1 MADRKDFTIR
11 LGTEGI
17 EELKK
22 NMQYVERFAKSF
34 VTSMNKVLGQL
45 GASMSTPA
53 NVKPEVTPSGQS
65 SDSPKDLPPTDHQF
79 KVQRENLKKLR
90 QEYELTSIVGIYA
103 FKTIAN
109 SLMNV
114 FKSITSAGS
123 ELTELK
129 SRFSVVMGEMTS
141 EAEKFSRQFQSYFG
155 INEITTKNNI
165 LKLYT
170 LAQNAGFANTEAL
183 KLTKSMSILAAQLA
197 STWDVDIETASDNLI
212 SALQGLPRAMKKYG
226 AYLGTT
232 EIKEFLIAK
241 GIAQANTEL
250 TRGQKVLGV
259 YLKSM
264 EDLGYTVGDLERT
277 YESVANQTRLL
288 GETMKTIKQ
297 NAGEMVND
305 FIQPFLKIFGI
316 VVKYFS
322 NFLQTITRLPKGI
335 RFVIGGFIT
344 LGIILPVVAS
354 LIMLTRSYI
363 NMMKFSLEKQAIAGN
378 KAAASL
384 LKYGGVLKTV
394 TFFASMALLVIA
406 AITSLISNHKKETK
420 ADTVAIDEQTDA
432 LKGQK
437 RELAG
442 FDDVNV
448 FKDGESEGLTLSQD
462 LQDLTTTLDETF
474 GVFSDL
480 KTMSDDLSIAILGIA
495 GALIFV
501 KAMAMITGSTFTKTL
516 ISPFGLIATAIGL
529 IIAAVAKMI
538 TSWNELN
545 TIQKVFGILLAAASA
560 IMVVVAAILAFK
572 GAKAAATIVG
582 GIAALAAAGAAAAV
596 FIPTTKKQIDS
607 NMPAMA
613 HGGVVSGPTVAM
625 VGEGKYNEVVMPLGN
640 SPEFS
645 AMKQDITNAVLAG
658 LSMQGGRSNQP
669 INITVNVDKDYIYK
683 SYNQVAKQNGR

>member
-1 MADRKDFTIR
+1 MDSKKDYVIR
-11 LGTEGI
+11 LGTEGV
-17 EELKK
+17 EELKR

-34 VTSMNKVLGQL
+34 VTSMNKVLGKL
-45 GASMSTPA
+45 GASISTPSG
-53 NVKPEVTPSGQS
+53 VKPETTPNGQQ
-65 SDSPKDLPPTDHQF
+65 SDLPKDLPPTDEQF
-79 KVQRENLKKLR
+79 KTQRENLKKLR

-114 FKSITSAGS
+114 FKKITSAGS

-129 SRFSVVMGEMTS
+129 SRFSVVMKEMTS
-141 EAEKFSRQFQSYFG
+141 EAEKFSREFQAYFG
-155 INEITTKNNI
+155 INEITVKNNI

-170 LAQNAGFANTEAL
+170 LAQNAGFANKEAL

-241 GIAQANTEL
+241 GIAEANTEL

-288 GETMKTIKQ
+288 GETLETVKQ

-305 FIQPFLKIFGI
+305 FIQPFLKVFGLI
-316 VVKYFS
+316 VKYFS
-322 NFLQTITRLPKGI
+322 EFLQKITQMPKGL

-354 LIMLTRSYI
+354 LIMLTKSYI

-378 KAAASL
+378 KAASSL
-384 LKYGGVLKTV
+384 LKYGGALKSV
-394 TFFASMALLVIA
+394 AFFASMALLVIA
-406 AITSLISNHKKETK
+406 AITSLISNHKKDIESDTEAIDDQTK
-420 ADTVAIDEQTDA
+420 AIKDQERT
-432 LKGQK
+432 
-437 RELAG
+437 LAG
-442 FDDVNV
+442 FDDVNIL
-448 FKDGESEGLTLSQD
+448 KQEESEELTLSQD
-462 LQDLTTTLDETF
+462 LKDLTATLDETF

-495 GALIFV
+495 ASLTTLKIVALSTKTTMVGALLSPIG
-501 KAMAMITGSTFTKTL
+501 MILTAVIL
-516 ISPFGLIATAIGL
+516 LATAI
-529 IIAAVAKMI
+529 VKMA
-538 TSWNELN
+538 TSWDELN
-545 TIQKVFGILLAAASA
+545 GLQKFLGIFLSIASG
-560 IMVVVAAILAFK
+560 IMIVVAAFLAFK
-572 GAKAAATIVG
+572 GVKAAATIVG

-613 HGGVVSGPTVAM
+613 HGGVVTGPTVAM
-625 VGEGKYNEVVMPLGN
+625 VGEGRYPETVIPLGS

-645 AMKQDITNAVLAG
+645 AMKEDITNAVLAG
-658 LSMQGGRSNQP
+658 LSMQGGTNDQP

-683 SYNQVAKQNGR
+683 SYNKVAKQNGR